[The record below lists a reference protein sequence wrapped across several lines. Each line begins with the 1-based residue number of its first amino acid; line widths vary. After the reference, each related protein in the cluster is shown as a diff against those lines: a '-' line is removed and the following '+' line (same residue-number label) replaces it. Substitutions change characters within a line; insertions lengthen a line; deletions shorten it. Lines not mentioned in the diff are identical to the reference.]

1 MNLQR
6 WNLPQM
12 LQQHRAYKEKELQ
25 RVLRD
30 KVEQIKFN
38 YSKELNPRQIAFLQ
52 KDEAMCKAVE
62 EIYNTLQGQL
72 SFVLEE
78 NETLKAEYA
87 LLYKAHS
94 ELQDNY
100 LKQVVKTNELRFK
113 LLAP

>member
-1 MNLQR
+1 
-6 WNLPQM
+6 M
-12 LQQHRAYKEKELQ
+12 LEQHRAEKEKDLE
-25 RVLRD
+25 RALRE
-30 KVEQIKFN
+30 KVEQIKFS
-38 YSKELNPRQIAFLQ
+38 YSKDLNPRQITFLQ

-62 EIYNTLQGQL
+62 EVYNALQAQL
-72 SFVLEE
+72 RFVLEE

-87 LLYKAHS
+87 LLYKSHS